1 MTQKSS
7 PIKENI
13 KNINILSLSV
23 IRRDGLI
30 TPFKS
35 DKIFN
40 AIKKAFLAQTK
51 IRNNK
56 IKDKE
61 QKENIHKTVEEL
73 TNKVVAALTRRIA
86 DGDMIHIED
95 IQDQVELALMRD
107 EHHKVARA
115 YVLYRE
121 QRAASRYHTKKLKE
135 QVGGK
140 VSSMMVTKRDG
151 KLEPVSLDK
160 ITNRVS
166 VLSTG
171 LAIDPITVAQKAIP
185 GLYNEI
191 TSAEIDNYLAETAAS
206 LTVEHPDYSY
216 LAARIK
222 ANALHKE
229 TPGFIITT
237 KNLYEDGLLRDDY
250 YKKVI
255 DNTESI

>member
-1 MTQKSS
+1 MPEVSPTLKQKYSDT
-7 PIKENI
+7 INNNK

-23 IRRDGLI
+23 IRRDGSI

-35 DKIFN
+35 DKISN

-56 IKDKE
+56 DRDKE
-61 QKENIHKTVEEL
+61 QKDNIHRTVEVL
-73 TNKVVAALTRRIA
+73 THKVVSALTRRA

-107 EHHKVARA
+107 EYHKVARA

-135 QVGGK
+135 QAGEK

-151 KLEPVSLDK
+151 TTEPVSLDK
-160 ITNRVS
+160 ITNRIS

-171 LAIDPITVAQKAIP
+171 LSIDPITVAQKAIP
-185 GLYNEI
+185 GLFNKI
-191 TSAEIDNYLAETAAS
+191 TSTIVRHHYYNPLCLMKTLNHYNPLS
-206 LTVEHPDYSY
+206 LNHYNPLCFS
-216 LAARIK
+216 
-222 ANALHKE
+222 
-229 TPGFIITT
+229 II
-237 KNLYEDGLLRDDY
+237 
-250 YKKVI
+250 
-255 DNTESI
+255 